1 MRPCDEYAALLDAYV
16 DGELSPEEMMR
27 VQAHLDS
34 CPGCQAYVD
43 DALAIRAAFPDVEET
58 EVPDGFA
65 ESVSAAIRAGAAPQR
80 KRRTPWAKVL
90 APLAACCAVVV
101 LLAGLPAFGGDSAR
115 IASDTSEQETM
126 ETCTDPADEANQDS
140 ADAEIE
146 TDQEYAAQAE
156 TSTPS
161 AEREAL
167 APVPAVQPYTAA
179 PKTETDTAT
188 QDPNAAVDGEDPAP
202 EEEPTETEDSTEP
215 SVNPSGVEPE
225 ETEAPEEPDAW
236 VEYDNVV
243 FAAVVCLPQDV
254 VGDALTDYAGK
265 PYSNVNH
272 PEDGVIG
279 TGYAMTAEEAEH
291 ILRDIL
297 EVSDALT
304 QNPDATTDLVCI
316 VVTEGETPASTPAE

>member
-16 DGELSPEEMMR
+16 DGELPLEEMMR

-58 EVPDGFA
+58 EVPEGFA

-80 KRRTPWAKVL
+80 KKRTPWTKVL

-115 IASDTSEQETM
+115 VAEDVVGEESVTAQERT
-126 ETCTDPADEANQDS
+126 ETT
-140 ADAEIE
+140 AE
-146 TDQEYAAQAE
+146 AAQAPDAADAVE
-156 TSTPS
+156 DDASQEDVPTAYLAQAEPENSPTSPDANAAIPKAGTDDQTADPEA
-161 AEREAL
+161 AEGDK
-167 APVPAVQPYTAA
+167 AP
-179 PKTETDTAT
+179 
-188 QDPNAAVDGEDPAP
+188 QDDLSVNAAV
-202 EEEPTETEDSTEP
+202 
-215 SVNPSGVEPE
+215 V
-225 ETEAPEEPDAW
+225 EPDAW

-279 TGYAMTAEEAEH
+279 TGYTMTAEEAEH

-316 VVTEGETPASTPAE
+316 VVTEGETPASAPAE

>member
-1 MRPCDEYAALLDAYV
+1 M
-16 DGELSPEEMMR
+16 
-27 VQAHLDS
+27 
-34 CPGCQAYVD
+34 
-43 DALAIRAAFPDVEET
+43 
-58 EVPDGFA
+58 
-65 ESVSAAIRAGAAPQR
+65 
-80 KRRTPWAKVL
+80 
-90 APLAACCAVVV
+90 VV

-115 IASDTSEQETM
+115 VAEDVVGEESETAQERT
-126 ETCTDPADEANQDS
+126 ETT
-140 ADAEIE
+140 AE
-146 TDQEYAAQAE
+146 AAQAPDAADAVE
-156 TSTPS
+156 DDASQEDVPTAYLAQAEPENSPTSPDANAAIPKAGTDDQTADPEA
-161 AEREAL
+161 AEGDK
-167 APVPAVQPYTAA
+167 AP
-179 PKTETDTAT
+179 
-188 QDPNAAVDGEDPAP
+188 QDDLSVNAAV
-202 EEEPTETEDSTEP
+202 
-215 SVNPSGVEPE
+215 V
-225 ETEAPEEPDAW
+225 EPDAW

>member
-27 VQAHLDS
+27 VQAHLET
-34 CPGCQAYVD
+34 CPGCRAYVD
-43 DALAIRAAFPDVEET
+43 DALAIRAAFPDVEDA

-65 ESVSAAIRAGAAPQR
+65 ESVGAAIRAGAAPQR

-115 IASDTSEQETM
+115 VAEDVVGEESVTAQERT
-126 ETCTDPADEANQDS
+126 ETT
-140 ADAEIE
+140 AE
-146 TDQEYAAQAE
+146 AAQAPDAADAVE
-156 TSTPS
+156 DDASQEDVPTAYLAQAEPENSPTSPEANAAIPKAGTDDQTADPEA
-161 AEREAL
+161 AEGDK
-167 APVPAVQPYTAA
+167 AP
-179 PKTETDTAT
+179 
-188 QDPNAAVDGEDPAP
+188 QDDLSVNAAV
-202 EEEPTETEDSTEP
+202 
-215 SVNPSGVEPE
+215 V
-225 ETEAPEEPDAW
+225 EPDAW

-279 TGYAMTAEEAEH
+279 TGYTMTAEEAEH

-316 VVTEGETPASTPAE
+316 VVTEGETPASAPAE